1 MSYTA
6 LYRKFRP
13 DNFAD
18 VKGQDHIVQT
28 LRNQL
33 KANRIGHAYLF
44 TGTRGTGKTTMA
56 KIFARAVNCE
66 NPGENGP
73 CGECPVC
80 KSIAQGNSLN
90 VIEIDAASNN
100 GVDNVREIIDEA
112 NYRPTEGRYK
122 VYIIDEVHMLSTGAF
137 NAMLKTLEEPPE
149 YVIFI
154 LATTEVHKLPITVLS
169 RCQRYD
175 FRRIS
180 LDTIAD
186 RMRELIEVE
195 QEQVEDKAL
204 QYIAKVADGSMRDA
218 LSLLDQCIAFNMGQE
233 LTYERALEVLG
244 AVDTEVFS
252 RLLRAVLKHDALTC
266 IRIMDEI
273 VVQGR
278 ELVQFVNDFT
288 WYLRNLMLMQ
298 ASSDLGDVI
307 GMSAENLARLQED
320 AEQAEK
326 EQIFRYIRLFS
337 DLSNRIRY
345 ANQKRILIEVELI
358 KLCRP
363 QMESDKD
370 SMHERVLVLEEK
382 LENGVVAVAAADGEG
397 GAPVAPKPAPVEKPL
412 LPKALPEDVKRIM
425 SNWKKVCQNNNAT
438 AAMILQKAKPS
449 LGANGELELVFEQGD
464 VAAHM
469 AYSDVNQDAI
479 AEILAEQLG
488 KEVDFRIR
496 ETASHE
502 EYENGTIDLRQ
513 VIAFDITEEE

>member
-13 DNFAD
+13 DNFSD

-66 NPGENGP
+66 NPNENGP

-80 KSIAQGNSLN
+80 RSIAQGNSLN

-112 NYRPTEGRYK
+112 SYRPTEGKYK

-186 RMRELIEVE
+186 RMRDLMGVE
-195 QEQVEDKAL
+195 QEKVDEKAL
-204 QYIAKVADGSMRDA
+204 QYIAKMADGSMRDA

-252 RLLRAVLKHDALTC
+252 RLLRAVLEHDALSC
-266 IRIMDEI
+266 IRVMDEI

-288 WYLRNLMLMQ
+288 WYLRNLMLLQ
-298 ASSDLGDVI
+298 ASSELEDVV
-307 GMSAENLARLQED
+307 GMSSENLARLKED
-320 AEQAEK
+320 AEMAEK
-326 EQIFRYIRLFS
+326 EQIFRYIRIFS
-337 DLSNRIRY
+337 ELSNRIRY
-345 ANQKRILIEVELI
+345 ATQKRILIEVELI

-363 QMESDKD
+363 QMETDSN

-382 LENGVVAVAAADGEG
+382 LENGVVAVAAEG
-397 GAPVAPKPAPVEKPL
+397 SGQAPVVPKAARVEKPV
-412 LPKALPEDVKRIM
+412 LPKALPEDVKRLM
-425 SNWKKVCQNNNAT
+425 ENWKKVCQYKDDGIASILRAT
-438 AAMILQKAKPS
+438 KPS
-449 LGANGELELVFEQGD
+449 LGANGELELVFDQGD
-464 VAAHM
+464 MFAHR
-469 AYSDVNQDAI
+469 ATSESARI
-479 AEILAEQLG
+479 GEALAEQIG

-496 ETASHE
+496 ESASHE
-502 EYENGTIDLRQ
+502 EYEDGTIDLRK
-513 VIAFDITEEE
+513 VIAFDITEED

>member
-1 MSYTA
+1 MYQA
-6 LYRKFRP
+6 LYRTRRP
-13 DNFAD
+13 EVFSE
-18 VKGQDHIVQT
+18 VLGQKHIIKI
-28 LRNQL
+28 L
-33 KANRIGHAYLF
+33 KHQIETDTVSHAYLF
-44 TGTRGTGKTTMA
+44 CGTRGTGKTTVARLLA
-56 KIFARAVNCE
+56 KAVNCSSK
-66 NPGENGP
+66 GERP
-73 CGECPVC
+73 CGRCPSC
-80 KSIAQGNSLN
+80 EAIARGSFMD

-100 GVDNVREIIDEA
+100 GVDNVRENIDEA

-122 VYIIDEVHMLSTGAF
+122 VYIIDEVHMLSPGAF

-175 FRRIS
+175 FHRIS

-186 RMRELIEVE
+186 RMRELVEVE
-195 QEQVEDKAL
+195 QERVDEKAL

-266 IRIMDEI
+266 IRIVDEI
-273 VVQGR
+273 VTQGR

-298 ASSDLGDVI
+298 ATSDLEDVI
-307 GMSAENLARLQED
+307 GMSAENLSRLQED
-320 AEQAEK
+320 SEQAER
-326 EQIFRYIRLFS
+326 EQIYRYIRIFS
-337 DLSNRIRY
+337 ELANRIRF
-345 ANQKRILIEVELI
+345 ATQKRVLIEVELI

-363 QMESDKD
+363 QMEADKD

-382 LENGVVAVAAADGEG
+382 LEHGVVAVAASDGEG
-397 GAPVAPKPAPVEKPL
+397 AAPSAPKPAPVQKPL
-412 LPKALPEDVKRIM
+412 LPKALPDDVRRIVE
-425 SNWKKVCQNNNAT
+425 NWKKVCQTNDGSVAS
-438 AAMILQKAKPS
+438 ILQAAKPS
-449 LGANGELELVFEQGD
+449 LGADGSLELVYDQGD
-464 VAAHM
+464 MFAHR
-469 AYSDVNQDAI
+469 ANSEGTRSVI
-479 AEILAEQLG
+479 AEVLAEQVG

-496 ETASHE
+496 ESASHE
-502 EYENGTIDLRQ
+502 EYEDGTIDLRK
-513 VIAFDITEEE
+513 VIAFDITEED